1 MKTMVYYYSR
11 KGNNI
16 FLAKRIANDL
26 KCEIDEI
33 EPGLNNLAFIKATPA
48 FQLILSRIGWCYR
61 YMSIRPKY
69 HGSTPAVILSALT
82 VMTGSYVKYSISKN
96 MSSPKIIIF

>member
-1 MKTMVYYYSR
+1 MKTIVYYYSR

-33 EPGLNNLAFIKATPA
+33 EPGLNNLAFLKAISA
-48 FQLILSRIGWCYR
+48 FQLILSRIG
-61 YMSIRPKY
+61 
-69 HGSTPAVILSALT
+69 
-82 VMTGSYVKYSISKN
+82 
-96 MSSPKIIIF
+96 